1 MQAVPESDV
10 LSWRDPDGFVVNV
23 QGRIL
28 RAVHLEKAA
37 QTQELLRA
45 PWMVQLMADGVI
57 PKTVEVV
64 PPPGLVAARGAWFW
78 LEHEVVQFPCYPQE
92 ITALQLYDS
101 GLLTLQIALEAARQ
115 GWTLKDASASNVL
128 HSTGRPVFVDILSF
142 ERGGSAATWIAYGQF
157 VRNFLLPL
165 LLYQK
170 LGITPTDVF
179 LGNRDGIT
187 PERAYEMLHGTHMLS
202 ATVLEHV
209 LLPKWL
215 TRAGGR
221 LIQAQSTHTPKPVNA
236 EIQQELLL
244 GTLRRL
250 GRTLEKLS
258 PLKKKSAS
266 VWKEYEEDRSHYT
279 ERDLAAKT
287 GFVREHLGEGRTVL
301 DLGCNAGEF
310 SLLAAE
316 LGKSVVAADGDHPA
330 LSRLYARIRGKEA
343 PISPLMLNIGR
354 PTPALGWANAEI
366 ASFLDRAVGQFD
378 CVLVLG
384 LIHHLLVSE
393 RASLAMLAE
402 LLDRLRPKSVILE
415 WVDPRDPKF
424 KQLAGL
430 NGSLYSHLN
439 EVRLEESLKT
449 KFRMVAKLTLP
460 CATRVMYLWHR
471 HYN

>member
-1 MQAVPESDV
+1 
-10 LSWRDPDGFVVNV
+10 
-23 QGRIL
+23 
-28 RAVHLEKAA
+28 
-37 QTQELLRA
+37 
-45 PWMVQLMADGVI
+45 
-57 PKTVEVV
+57 
-64 PPPGLVAARGAWFW
+64 
-78 LEHEVVQFPCYPQE
+78 
-92 ITALQLYDS
+92 
-101 GLLTLQIALEAARQ
+101 
-115 GWTLKDASASNVL
+115 
-128 HSTGRPVFVDILSF
+128 
-142 ERGGSAATWIAYGQF
+142 
-157 VRNFLLPL
+157 
-165 LLYQK
+165 
-170 LGITPTDVF
+170 
-179 LGNRDGIT
+179 
-187 PERAYEMLHGTHMLS
+187 
-202 ATVLEHV
+202 
-209 LLPKWL
+209 
-215 TRAGGR
+215 
-221 LIQAQSTHTPKPVNA
+221 
-236 EIQQELLL
+236 
-244 GTLRRL
+244 
-250 GRTLEKLS
+250 LEKLS